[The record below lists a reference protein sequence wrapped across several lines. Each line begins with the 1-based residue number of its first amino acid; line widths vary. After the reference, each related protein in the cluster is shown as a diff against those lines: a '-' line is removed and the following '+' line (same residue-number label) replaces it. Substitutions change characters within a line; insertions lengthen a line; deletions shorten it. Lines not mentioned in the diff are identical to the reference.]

1 MPVTPIDT
9 DQIVVTASR
18 APESEAQTPASVTI
32 VDQQRI
38 ERLGEPLASALLR
51 LIPSTAV
58 TQSGSAGIPSM
69 LNEMIPARRSG
80 DGRGR
85 PLRGRGGHTPRA
97 VQVWPPPQ
105 RPGAR

>member
-38 ERLGEPLASALLR
+38 ENLPLAGRNTPTLS
-51 LIPSTAV
+51 
-58 TQSGSAGIPSM
+58 
-69 LNEMIPARRSG
+69 RR
-80 DGRGR
+80 
-85 PLRGRGGHTPRA
+85 
-97 VQVWPPPQ
+97 
-105 RPGAR
+105 